1 MTSST
6 LAEVDHLVI
15 AARTLDEGVQWCEAT
30 LGVTPGPGGAHPL
43 MGTHNRLLNI
53 AAPGFPRA
61 YLEIIAIDPSKE
73 PTRAAGL
80 HRWFDLDDAA
90 LQAGLAQHGP
100 QLVHFVARVG
110 DARAALHALAQP
122 EAHIDRGHLLEAS
135 RDTPAGRLEWQITVR
150 DDGQRLFY
158 GALPTL
164 IQWGPVHPVDNMPAS
179 GLELVS
185 LAAVHPRV
193 DTLRAALD
201 AVGFDAIT
209 LRQGAPNL
217 VATLRT
223 PRGLVTLESRGL

>member
-1 MTSST
+1 MTPPAA
-6 LAEVDHLVI
+6 AEVDHLVV

-43 MGTHNRLLNI
+43 MGTHNRLLNV

-61 YLEIIAIDPSKE
+61 YLEIIAIDPAQQ

-100 QLVHFVARVG
+100 QLVHFVARVD
-110 DARAALHALAQP
+110 DAKAALHALAAAEP
-122 EAHIDRGHLLEAS
+122 HIDRGHLLEAS
-135 RDTPAGRLEWQITVR
+135 RATAAGLLEWQITVR

-164 IQWGPVHPVDNMPAS
+164 IQWGPVHPVDTMPAS

-185 LAAVHPRV
+185 LAATHPRV
-193 DTLRAALD
+193 ETLRDALD
-201 AVGFDAIT
+201 VVGFHAMA
-209 LRQGAPNL
+209 LHPGAPNL
-217 VATLRT
+217 TVVLRT
-223 PRGLVTLESRGL
+223 PCGLVTLDSKGL